1 MYITDTQQQINNNI
15 NNLKIIR
22 DKVSTLL
29 MPVRYFKTLNI
40 LPKCLVDE
48 EIINKNFDEK
58 WLHKTYFETYET
70 YSHRH
75 IKYQYSLYEDYVRHY
90 RDEVVKHTN
99 FPIDSRVQ
107 IMIDMTDFFDDFDMY
122 VKQINFDLSPYYMRY
137 FKENVYELITG
148 YNKTIDKLTNCLTI
162 EDLETLTKCGYKVV
176 YHYSA
181 RFQYYSYVLVK
192 VCPKTVKYKDNDT
205 NDGYYINKKNDFIND
220 MPNRMFAIET
230 DEGEHIVIN
239 KTNIDEYI

>member
-1 MYITDTQQQINNNI
+1 MSDTQQRINTNI
-15 NNLKIIR
+15 NQLKYIR
-22 DKVSTLL
+22 GKVSNLL

-40 LPKCLVDE
+40 LPKSLVDE
-48 EIINKNFDEK
+48 EIINKNFDEE
-58 WLHKTYFETYET
+58 WLHKTYCETT
-70 YSHRH
+70 SNCH
-75 IKYQYSLYEDYVRHY
+75 IKYQYVLYEDYVRHF
-90 RDEVVKHTN
+90 RDEVLKHTN
-99 FPIDSRVQ
+99 FPIDLRVQ
-107 IMIDMTDFFDDFDMY
+107 IKIDMPDFIDDFDMY

-137 FKENVYELITG
+137 FEDKVYKLITG
-148 YNKTIDKLTNCLTI
+148 YTKTIFNLTNCLTI

-181 RFQYYSYVLVK
+181 RFDYYHYVLVK

-205 NDGYYINKKNDFIND
+205 SDGYYINKKNEFIND

-239 KTNIDEYI
+239 KTNINEYI